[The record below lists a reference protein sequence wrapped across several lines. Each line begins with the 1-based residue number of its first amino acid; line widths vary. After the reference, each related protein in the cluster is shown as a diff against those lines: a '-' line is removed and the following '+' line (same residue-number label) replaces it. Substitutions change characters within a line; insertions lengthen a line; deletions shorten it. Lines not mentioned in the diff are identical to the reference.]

1 MTGPG
6 RSGDAAAPLRRTPL
20 YAQAEK
26 VLEDLLVHRRYR
38 IGDRI
43 PPEADLVRSLGVSR
57 ATIRTAV
64 GRLVSRGLLVR
75 RQGSGTFLARLPE
88 RRDQPSP
95 AGIKLGSI
103 VAQVGRLET
112 YTSIAERLGLKI
124 DSEQL
129 RVEAGRT
136 TPEEADALELPAN
149 GEVTRV
155 SRVLLLD
162 GEAAAWMIDV
172 LPSDLIPAREVRERL
187 SSQQMVLDLLV
198 DERIPVAFSEV
209 EVSTALLV
217 PGRPPGRFLG
227 MNQPVAALMLTETMY
242 LDSAVS
248 AEGRPVQWSRNYF
261 LPGKLSLRLI
271 RDMRTDRDPAI
282 VLQMFA
288 DTLAA
293 QAADTRRQY
302 AELAADGEAG
312 SVVDH
317 SSLIDDNGVRI
328 FVAMGR
334 LAGAR
339 ASFRHSG
346 TARTKP

>member
-1 MTGPG
+1 MTNVG
-6 RSGDAAAPLRRTPL
+6 RSGDAAAPLRRMPL

-43 PPEADLVRSLGVSR
+43 PPETELVRSLGVSR
-57 ATIRTAV
+57 ATIRAAV
-64 GRLVSRGLLVR
+64 GRLVDRGLLIR

-88 RRDQPSP
+88 WGDQPSP
-95 AGIKLGSI
+95 VGVKLGSG

-112 YTSIAERLGLKI
+112 FTSIAERLGLKI

-129 RVEAGRT
+129 RVEADRT

-149 GEVTRV
+149 GEVTRI
-155 SRVLLLD
+155 SRVLLID

-172 LPSDLIPAREVRERL
+172 LPAGLIPAGEVKDRL
-187 SSQQMVLDLLV
+187 SSHQMVLDLLV

-217 PGRPPGRFLG
+217 PGRPPGSYLG
-227 MNQPVAALMLTETMY
+227 LNQPMAALMLTETMY
-242 LDSAVS
+242 PDSAVS

-271 RDMRTDRDPAI
+271 RDTPADRDPAI

-293 QAADTRRQY
+293 QAA
-302 AELAADGEAG
+302 
-312 SVVDH
+312 
-317 SSLIDDNGVRI
+317 
-328 FVAMGR
+328 
-334 LAGAR
+334 AR
-339 ASFRHSG
+339 GFRHSG
-346 TARTKP
+346 TARTRR